1 MPAHLWRLHLQDWD
15 CVGIGK
21 GTTAQNSWL
30 RKEEPLHKWPRGADA
45 MVSAS
50 PLTFLPSQ
58 SLISHLS
65 TFLLSPVMESISVP
79 WGILEHPYED
89 DYYL

>member
-30 RKEEPLHKWPRGADA
+30 RKEEPLHKWPREADA

-58 SLISHLS
+58 SLIFPSQHISFCSMEHLRAP
-65 TFLLSPVMESISVP
+65 L
-79 WGILEHPYED
+79 
-89 DYYL
+89 